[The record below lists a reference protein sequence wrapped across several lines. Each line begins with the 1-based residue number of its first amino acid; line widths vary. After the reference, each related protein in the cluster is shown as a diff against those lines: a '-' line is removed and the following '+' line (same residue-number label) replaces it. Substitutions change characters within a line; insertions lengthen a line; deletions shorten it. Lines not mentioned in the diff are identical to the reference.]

1 MPKKVRRRSKR
12 VLVVSSRRLVVS
24 SRRLVVSARR
34 LVVWMIAWSLLGA
47 FHLAHA
53 TDDFTC
59 YAARNAPGAPK
70 FAGRTGVGLTDA
82 LRTATA
88 DVRKPRFLCAPT
100 SLNGSTPGAP
110 SHPDHLEDYQIKTQP
125 RFAKQTGV
133 AVIDDFGTLT
143 LDLVKPATLQVP
155 TAKSHSAPPSEPAAP
170 AVDHFACYQAKITK
184 GTPKFTRRMAT
195 VSDQFGTRTVEV
207 TKPRRLCYPVD
218 KNGEEPG
225 APTHLDHLVCYQ
237 VKDRSGTR
245 FTPVGPLYTAN
256 QFGNETLEARKPA
269 ELCVAGFRTGGLP
282 TPTPTVAAP
291 TPSATATPPSL
302 CGNGTLDPN
311 EQCDGLASLACPGTC
326 QPSCACPATCD
337 PLDPSVCLHPFPNDY
352 FTVADTTTATG
363 RRVNLALTS
372 MPTNL
377 LGIPVDPTD
386 LNRADGFSP
395 GSSII
400 TRVPGLD
407 LVETGAVPITD
418 MARAFDAAQP
428 IVVIDA
434 ATLARHL
441 IWAELD
447 ANPAAEAD
455 RVLYVRPGVNFE
467 EGRRYVVALRN
478 LKNSAG
484 ETLVP
489 SADFL
494 AYRDGTPT
502 GDVAK
507 EARRPHMEDV
517 FATLAAAGIARNDLY
532 LAWDFTVASRESLTK
547 RALAIRDDAFAAL
560 GDTDLGDL
568 TVDGVAPAFT
578 VVNAVDLP
586 PCGGDGCA
594 GGSPPENPPGGQ
606 ELCDTLKTVSELAPL
621 LVGINCDLLPGTTPS
636 ESDQIARR
644 VEGTVTV
651 PCYLFPS
658 CQPGGSFILD
668 PTTGL
673 PLRNPVDYSANFVC
687 NVPRAAFSNGDA
699 ATGSAVPARP
709 SLYGHGLLGTASE
722 VGAGNVQ
729 AMGNEHDVLFC
740 ATDWAG
746 FSTSDLPTV
755 LATLQDV
762 SSFPKLVDR
771 MQQGFLNFLYLGRAL
786 VHEGGFASDPAFR
799 DASGNPVIDRTR
811 LFYDGN
817 SQGGI
822 MGGALTALA
831 PDFTR
836 AVLGVPGMNYSTL
849 LQRSSDFAPYAE
861 GRFLGA
867 ISEALEVIDTPLGL
881 YDNYPNE
888 LERPLIFAL
897 MQMLWDRGEANGYAH
912 HMTSDP
918 LPNTPAHE
926 VLLHVAFGDHQVANV
941 TAEVE
946 ARTIGASVYQPALA
960 PGRHSDVEPYYGI
973 PAIPA
978 HPFAGSALVVWD
990 SGTPASP
997 ITNTPPFPPDYG
1009 SDPHGRPRATASAR
1023 VQKSEFL
1030 KTNGTVVDVCSGAP
1044 CVAP

>member
-1 MPKKVRRRSKR
+1 VPQKARRKPKR
-12 VLVVSSRRLVVS
+12 VLVIWIV
-24 SRRLVVSARR
+24 
-34 LVVWMIAWSLLGA
+34 AWSLFGA
-47 FHLAHA
+47 FSLAHA

-59 YAARNAPGAPK
+59 YAARNAAGTPK
-70 FAGRTGVGLTDA
+70 FAGRAGVVLTDS

-100 SLNGSTPGAP
+100 SLNGATPGAP

-125 RFAKQTGV
+125 RFVKQTGV
-133 AVIDDFGTLT
+133 QVIDDFGTIT
-143 LDLVKPATLQVP
+143 LDLVKPSTLQVP
-155 TAKSHSAPPSEPAAP
+155 TAKSQTAPPSEPAAP
-170 AVDHFACYQAKITK
+170 AVDHFTCYQAKVSK
-184 GTPKFTRRMAT
+184 GTPKFARRTAT
-195 VSDQFGTRTVEV
+195 VTDQFGTRTVEL
-207 TKPRRLCYPVD
+207 TKPRRLCFPVD
-218 KNGEEPG
+218 KNGEEPS
-225 APTHLDHLVCYQ
+225 APTHPDHLVCYQ
-237 VKDRSGTR
+237 VKDRTGTR
-245 FTPVGPLYTAN
+245 FAPVGPLYTAN

-269 ELCVAGFRTGGLP
+269 ELCVAGFRTGGPAP
-282 TPTPTVAAP
+282 TPTPA
-291 TPSATATPPSL
+291 ATATPTPTATPPPL

-311 EQCDGLASLACPGTC
+311 EQCDGPLSLACPGTC
-326 QPSCACPATCD
+326 QPDCACPGTCD
-337 PLDPSVCLHPFPNDY
+337 PLDPSTCLYPFPNDY
-352 FTVADTTTATG
+352 FTVADATTPTG
-363 RRVNLALTS
+363 RRVNFALTS

-386 LNRADGFSP
+386 MNRADGFSP
-395 GSSII
+395 GSPII

-407 LVETGAVPITD
+407 LAETGAVPITD
-418 MARAFDAAQP
+418 MARAFDPAQP
-428 IVVIDA
+428 VLVIDTT
-434 ATLARHL
+434 TLARHL
-441 IWAELD
+441 VWAEID
-447 ANPAAEAD
+447 SNPAAEAD

-478 LKNSAG
+478 LMTASGDTIA
-484 ETLVP
+484 P
-489 SADFL
+489 SADFV

-507 EARRPHMEDV
+507 EARRTRMESI

-532 LAWDFTVASRESLTK
+532 LAWDFTVASSQSLTK
-547 RALAIRDDAFAAL
+547 RALAIRDDAFGVL
-560 GDTDLGDL
+560 GDANLADLAIAGD
-568 TVDGVAPAFT
+568 APTFT
-578 VVNAVDLP
+578 ILNAVDLP

-594 GGSPPENPPGGQ
+594 GGAPPADPPGGQ
-606 ELCDTLKTVSELAPL
+606 EFCDALKTVSELIPL
-621 LVGINCDLLPGTTPS
+621 LVGVDCDLLPSSTPN

-644 VEGTVTV
+644 VEGTVSV

-658 CQPGGSFILD
+658 CQPGGSFVLD

-699 ATGSAVPARP
+699 ATGTAVPARP

-722 VGAGNVQ
+722 VSAGNVQ
-729 AMGNEHDVLFC
+729 AMGNEHNMLFC

-746 FSTSDLPTV
+746 FSSSDLPTV

-762 SSFPKLVDR
+762 SQFPKLVDR
-771 MQQGFLNFLYLGRAL
+771 MQQGFLNFNYIGRAL
-786 VHEGGFASDPAFR
+786 LHADGFASDAAFQ
-799 DASGNPVIDRTR
+799 DASGNSVIDRTR

-861 GRFLGA
+861 GKFLGA

-897 MQMLWDRGEANGYAH
+897 MQLLWDRGEANGYAH

-918 LPNTPAHE
+918 LPNTPAHD

-946 ARTIGASVYQPALA
+946 ARTAGASIYHPALA

-978 HPFAGSALVVWD
+978 FPFAGSAIVVWD
-990 SGTPASP
+990 SGTP
-997 ITNTPPFPPDYG
+997 TPPIENVPPFSPEYG

-1023 VQKSEFL
+1023 LQKSEFL
-1030 KTNGTVVDVCSGAP
+1030 KVTGAVVDTCSGSPCLAP
-1044 CVAP
+1044 

>member
-1 MPKKVRRRSKR
+1 VPEVRREPKR
-12 VLVVSSRRLVVS
+12 VLLP
-24 SRRLVVSARR
+24 
-34 LVVWMIAWSLLGA
+34 WIIAWSLFGA
-47 FHLAHA
+47 FHPAHA

-59 YAARNAPGAPK
+59 YAARGVSGAARFAPIS
-70 FAGRTGVGLTDA
+70 GVQVVDEQ
-82 LRTATA
+82 RTAIAT
-88 DVRKPRFLCAPT
+88 VKRPRHLCAPA
-100 SLNGSTPGAP
+100 SVNGGTPGAP

-125 RFAKQTGV
+125 GFVKRTGV
-133 AVIDDFGTLT
+133 QVIDDFGTLT

-155 TAKSHSAPPSEPAAP
+155 SAKSHTAPPSGPAAP
-170 AVDHFACYQAKITK
+170 AVDHFACYQVKITK
-184 GTPKFTRRMAT
+184 GTAKFARRTAT
-195 VSDQFGTRTVEV
+195 VADQFGTRTLELK
-207 TKPRRLCYPVD
+207 KPRRVCYPAD

-225 APTHLDHLVCYQ
+225 AETHPDILVCYQ
-237 VKDRSGTR
+237 AKDRSAVR
-245 FTPVGPLYTAN
+245 FTPVRPLYVGN

-269 ELCVAGFRTGGLP
+269 ELCVAGFRTDGPLP
-282 TPTPTVAAP
+282 TPTPAATP
-291 TPSATATPPSL
+291 TPTVTATPPPL

-311 EQCDGLASLACPGTC
+311 EQCDGPLSLACPGTC
-326 QPSCACPATCD
+326 QPDCACPGTCD
-337 PLDPSVCLHPFPNDY
+337 PLDASTCLYPFPNDY
-352 FTVADTTTATG
+352 FTVADATTPTG
-363 RRVNLALTS
+363 RRVGFALTS

-377 LGIPVDPTD
+377 VGIPVDPTD

-395 GSSII
+395 GSPII

-407 LVETGAVPITD
+407 LAQTGAVPITD
-418 MARAFDAAQP
+418 MARAFDPAQP
-428 IVVIDA
+428 VVVIDA
-434 ATLARHL
+434 TTLARHL
-441 IWAELD
+441 VWAEID
-447 ANPAAEAD
+447 SNPAAEAD

-478 LKNSAG
+478 LKNGAG
-484 ETLVP
+484 QTIAP
-489 SADFL
+489 NADFL

-507 EARRPHMEDV
+507 EARRPRMEQL
-517 FATLAAAGIARNDLY
+517 FATLAAAGIARHDLY
-532 LAWDFTVASRESLTK
+532 LAWDFTIASRESLTK
-547 RALAIRDDAFAAL
+547 RALAMRDDAFGVL
-560 GDTDLGDL
+560 GDGNLADLAIAGD
-568 TVDGVAPAFT
+568 APTFT
-578 VVNAVDLP
+578 ITNAVDLP

-594 GGSPPENPPGGQ
+594 GGMPPVNPPGGR
-606 ELCDTLKTVSELAPL
+606 EACEALKTVSELIPL
-621 LVGINCDLLPGTTPS
+621 LVGINCDLLPGSTPS

-658 CQPGGSFILD
+658 CQPGGSFVLD

-673 PLRNPVDYSANFVC
+673 PLRNPVDYAANFVC

-722 VGAGNVQ
+722 VNAGNVQ
-729 AMGNEHDVLFC
+729 AMGNEHNVLFC

-762 SSFPKLVDR
+762 SQFPKLVDR
-771 MQQGFLNFLYLGRAL
+771 MQQGFLNFNYIGRAL
-786 VHEGGFASDPAFR
+786 LHEGGFASDAAFQ
-799 DASGNPVIDRTR
+799 DASGNSVIDRAR

-867 ISEALEVIDTPLGL
+867 ISEALEVVDTPLGL

-946 ARTIGASVYQPALA
+946 ARTIGAHVRQPALA
-960 PGRHSDVEPYYGI
+960 LGRHSDVEPYYGL

-978 HPFAGSALVVWD
+978 FPFGGSALVVWD
-990 SGTPASP
+990 SGTPPPP
-997 ITNTPPFPPDYG
+997 IENLPPFSPQYG

-1023 VQKSEFL
+1023 LQKSEFL
-1030 KTNGTVVDVCSGAP
+1030 KTTGAVVDVCSGVPCLAP
-1044 CVAP
+1044 